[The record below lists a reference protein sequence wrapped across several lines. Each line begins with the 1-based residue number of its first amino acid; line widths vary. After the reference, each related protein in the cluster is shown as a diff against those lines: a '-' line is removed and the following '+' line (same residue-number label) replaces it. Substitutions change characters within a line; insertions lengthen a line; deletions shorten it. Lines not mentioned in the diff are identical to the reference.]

1 MKNRP
6 LCRKSVS
13 LWMKNFSF
21 SFDPRTLGLR
31 KVGQHSVARSVFRLS
46 PNPAL
51 NPVAPWAPAVA
62 YQQVSSLGCRRHIQ
76 SKAAAMHS
84 CITGCRCLRAGWV
97 TPCRRKC
104 RCYKSRHG
112 VPLEVTVH
120 LGDRQVILQT
130 MMRSAQPPK
139 SPSRTLGKRPCLGPQ
154 FSDCPLC
161 CSVKTA
167 HLSFLRLGWFDCMK
181 GILPDLKRKS
191 VNHRGEVL

>member
-1 MKNRP
+1 M
-6 LCRKSVS
+6 
-13 LWMKNFSF
+13 
-21 SFDPRTLGLR
+21 
-31 KVGQHSVARSVFRLS
+31 
-46 PNPAL
+46 
-51 NPVAPWAPAVA
+51 A